1 VPSYREWILPAL
13 DYHGMWECLYFDS
26 SIKRRLLK
34 YAASALVF
42 ADHRVNSQ
50 LISWNRWVG
59 GRRAGAWALLGCV
72 WGGLARGW
80 GCSSSSSSSSSSL
93 AASC

>member
-1 VPSYREWILPAL
+1 MPSYREWILPAQ
-13 DYHGMWECLYFDS
+13 DFHGLWECLYFDS

-50 LISWNRWVG
+50 LISWNRWG
-59 GRRAGAWALLGCV
+59 CWAAELLGC
-72 WGGLARGW
+72 WAAGQGAAGLLACWPAGPLGRWAAGLL
-80 GCSSSSSSSSSSL
+80 GC
-93 AASC
+93 